1 MNNSILI
8 RWDTFHINHRLLREE
23 RVGRQAR
30 HQIDREADDGPVS
43 GVLDLRDVL
52 KLTVDGLDQSPLA
65 QEDFVR
71 DCHKLALHVALKLC
85 YQLDA
90 VHEKS
95 GEEVPADVSL
105 VSDQLSEDPFDEG
118 FVPERIPV
126 VNIAR
131 CEHEVQE
138 FPLFAADQMQFEAV
152 EPSHR
157 TLPPLG
163 ESLEYLVEADALV
176 PAHAQGGAVHETDA
190 RAGSHAASIHEQDE
204 RNHHLTLQLDEAVV
218 GNERQEQIRHI
229 PAYLIQVEVFKAFI
243 SAQMEQYHDGY
254 HLGVGQPAVPMIP
267 PLRLV
272 PLGGKSV
279 DLDKSV
285 IYSAEVI
292 RHTENFSNF
301 VIVDRHSESLCFC
314 FSKFTKTFAIFLI
327 FNRLNF
333 IELTL

>member
-1 MNNSILI
+1 M
-8 RWDTFHINHRLLREE
+8 WDTFHINHRLLREE

-43 GVLDLRDVL
+43 GVLDLRDIL
-52 KLTVDGLDQSPLA
+52 QLIVDGLDQSPLA

-95 GEEVPADVSL
+95 GEEVPADASL

-138 FPLFAADQMQFEAV
+138 FSFFVANEVQFEAV

-157 TLPPLG
+157 ALAPLG

-204 RNHHLTLQLDEAVV
+204 GDHHLTLQLDEAVV
-218 GNERQEQIRHI
+218 GNEPREQIRHI

-254 HLGVGQPAVPMIP
+254 HLGVGQPAVTVVLPF
-267 PLRLV
+267 RLV
-272 PLGGKSV
+272 PLGSESV
-279 DLDKSV
+279 NLDKSV
-285 IYSAEVI
+285 INVAEVI
-292 RHTENFSNF
+292 RHTENFRNF
-301 VIVDRHSESLCFC
+301 VSGDRHSESVCNSLFALTNLQKLSL
-314 FSKFTKTFAIFLI
+314 FS
-327 FNRLNF
+327 
-333 IELTL
+333 

>member
-1 MNNSILI
+1 MNKTILI
-8 RWDTFHINHRLLREE
+8 RRDTLHVNHRLLREE

-95 GEEVPADVSL
+95 GEEVSADVSL

-176 PAHAQGGAVHETDA
+176 PAHAQGGTVHETDA

-204 RNHHLTLQLDEAVV
+204 GDHHLTLQLDEAVV
-218 GNERQEQIRHI
+218 GNEPRTR
-229 PAYLIQVEVFKAFI
+229 
-243 SAQMEQYHDGY
+243 
-254 HLGVGQPAVPMIP
+254 
-267 PLRLV
+267 
-272 PLGGKSV
+272 
-279 DLDKSV
+279 SV
-285 IYSAEVI
+285 IFL
-292 RHTENFSNF
+292 HTSF
-301 VIVDRHSESLCFC
+301 
-314 FSKFTKTFAIFLI
+314 K
-327 FNRLNF
+327 
-333 IELTL
+333 

>member
-1 MNNSILI
+1 MNNTILI

-23 RVGRQAR
+23 RVGRQTL

-126 VNIAR
+126 VNIAMR
-131 CEHEVQE
+131 
-138 FPLFAADQMQFEAV
+138 
-152 EPSHR
+152 SW
-157 TLPPLG
+157 
-163 ESLEYLVEADALV
+163 
-176 PAHAQGGAVHETDA
+176 
-190 RAGSHAASIHEQDE
+190 
-204 RNHHLTLQLDEAVV
+204 
-218 GNERQEQIRHI
+218 
-229 PAYLIQVEVFKAFI
+229 
-243 SAQMEQYHDGY
+243 
-254 HLGVGQPAVPMIP
+254 
-267 PLRLV
+267 
-272 PLGGKSV
+272 
-279 DLDKSV
+279 
-285 IYSAEVI
+285 
-292 RHTENFSNF
+292 F
-301 VIVDRHSESLCFC
+301 V
-314 FSKFTKTFAIFLI
+314 
-327 FNRLNF
+327 
-333 IELTL
+333 

>member
-90 VHEKS
+90 VHE
-95 GEEVPADVSL
+95 
-105 VSDQLSEDPFDEG
+105 
-118 FVPERIPV
+118 
-126 VNIAR
+126 
-131 CEHEVQE
+131 
-138 FPLFAADQMQFEAV
+138 
-152 EPSHR
+152 
-157 TLPPLG
+157 
-163 ESLEYLVEADALV
+163 
-176 PAHAQGGAVHETDA
+176 TDA

-204 RNHHLTLQLDEAVV
+204 GDHHLTLQLDEAVV
-218 GNERQEQIRHI
+218 GNEPRERIRHI

-279 DLDKSV
+279 DIDKSV

-301 VIVDRHSESLCFC
+301 VIVDRHSESLCFL
-314 FSKFTKTFAIFLI
+314 FFQIYKNFRYFPNIQSIKFH
-327 FNRLNF
+327 
-333 IELTL
+333 

>member
-1 MNNSILI
+1 MS
-8 RWDTFHINHRLLREE
+8 E
-23 RVGRQAR
+23 
-30 HQIDREADDGPVS
+30 
-43 GVLDLRDVL
+43 
-52 KLTVDGLDQSPLA
+52 TVISWP
-65 QEDFVR
+65 
-71 DCHKLALHVALKLC
+71 LHVALKLC

-95 GEEVPADVSL
+95 GEEVPANVSL

-157 TLPPLG
+157 ALAPLG
-163 ESLEYLVEADALV
+163 KSLENPVEMDALV
-176 PAHAQGGAVHETDA
+176 LADAQSRTIDKTDP
-190 RAGSHAASIHEQDE
+190 RAAAQAALLDEQDE
-204 RNHHLTLQLDEAVV
+204 RYSDLSLQFNEAIIGDGVRKQV
-218 GNERQEQIRHI
+218 GHI
-229 PAYLIQVEVFKAFI
+229 LVNFIQVKVFQTFI
-243 SAQMEQYHDGY
+243 AHQMKQYHDGY
-254 HLGVGQPAVPMIP
+254 HLGIGQPAVPMIP

-292 RHTENFSNF
+292 RHIENFSNF
-301 VIVDRHSESLCFC
+301 VIVDRHSESLCFWDLFFVFPNLQKLSL
-314 FSKFTKTFAIFLI
+314 FS
-327 FNRLNF
+327 
-333 IELTL
+333 

>member
-71 DCHKLALHVALKLC
+71 DCHKLAHHVALKLC

-163 ESLEYLVEADALV
+163 ESLEYLVGADALV

-204 RNHHLTLQLDEAVV
+204 GDHHLTLQLDEAVV
-218 GNERQEQIRHI
+218 GNEPRER
-229 PAYLIQVEVFKAFI
+229 
-243 SAQMEQYHDGY
+243 
-254 HLGVGQPAVPMIP
+254 
-267 PLRLV
+267 
-272 PLGGKSV
+272 
-279 DLDKSV
+279 SV
-285 IYSAEVI
+285 IFL
-292 RHTENFSNF
+292 HTSF
-301 VIVDRHSESLCFC
+301 
-314 FSKFTKTFAIFLI
+314 K
-327 FNRLNF
+327 
-333 IELTL
+333 

>member
-163 ESLEYLVEADALV
+163 ESLEYLVEMDALV

-204 RNHHLTLQLDEAVV
+204 GDHLTLQLDEAVV
-218 GNERQEQIRHI
+218 GNEPREQIRHI

-279 DLDKSV
+279 GLDKSV

-301 VIVDRHSESLCFC
+301 VIVDRHSESLCFWGLFFVFPNLQKLSL
-314 FSKFTKTFAIFLI
+314 FS
-327 FNRLNF
+327 
-333 IELTL
+333 

>member
-52 KLTVDGLDQSPLA
+52 KLTVEGLDQSPLA

-126 VNIAR
+126 VNIAMR
-131 CEHEVQE
+131 SWLVYASLLSKVILV
-138 FPLFAADQMQFEAV
+138 FMALSSLFIAFRE
-152 EPSHR
+152 
-157 TLPPLG
+157 L
-163 ESLEYLVEADALV
+163 
-176 PAHAQGGAVHETDA
+176 
-190 RAGSHAASIHEQDE
+190 
-204 RNHHLTLQLDEAVV
+204 
-218 GNERQEQIRHI
+218 IRRSNCSELSSVCI
-229 PAYLIQVEVFKAFI
+229 LFI
-243 SAQMEQYHDGY
+243 
-254 HLGVGQPAVPMIP
+254 
-267 PLRLV
+267 RLHK
-272 PLGGKSV
+272 L
-279 DLDKSV
+279 
-285 IYSAEVI
+285 
-292 RHTENFSNF
+292 
-301 VIVDRHSESLCFC
+301 
-314 FSKFTKTFAIFLI
+314 
-327 FNRLNF
+327 
-333 IELTL
+333 

>member
-52 KLTVDGLDQSPLA
+52 KLIVDGLDQSPLA

-118 FVPERIPV
+118 FVPERIHV

-163 ESLEYLVEADALV
+163 ESLEYLVGADALV

-190 RAGSHAASIHEQDE
+190 VQAPMQHLFTNRMKGTTTLRPARRSSCRKRAPGTDPSYSC
-204 RNHHLTLQLDEAVV
+204 
-218 GNERQEQIRHI
+218 I
-229 PAYLIQVEVFKAFI
+229 PH
-243 SAQMEQYHDGY
+243 SS
-254 HLGVGQPAVPMIP
+254 
-267 PLRLV
+267 R
-272 PLGGKSV
+272 SV
-279 DLDKSV
+279 
-285 IYSAEVI
+285 
-292 RHTENFSNF
+292 
-301 VIVDRHSESLCFC
+301 
-314 FSKFTKTFAIFLI
+314 
-327 FNRLNF
+327 
-333 IELTL
+333 

>member
-8 RWDTFHINHRLLREE
+8 RWDTFHINHRLFREE
-23 RVGRQAR
+23 RVGCQAC

-52 KLTVDGLDQSPLA
+52 KLIVDGLDQSPLA

-126 VNIAR
+126 IHIAR
-131 CEHEVQE
+131 RDHEVQE
-138 FPLFAADQMQFEAV
+138 VSLFVANEVQFEAI

-157 TLPPLG
+157 ALAPLG
-163 ESLEYLVEADALV
+163 KSLENPVEMDALV
-176 PAHAQGGAVHETDA
+176 LADAQSRTIDKADP
-190 RAGSHAASIHEQDE
+190 RAAAQTALLDEQDE
-204 RNHHLTLQLDEAVV
+204 RYSNLSLQFNEAIV
-218 GNERQEQIRHI
+218 GDGVRKQVGHI
-229 PAYLIQVEVFKAFI
+229 LVNFIQVKVFQTFI
-243 SAQMEQYHDGY
+243 ANQMKQYHDGY
-254 HLGVGQPAVPMIP
+254 HLGIGQRAVTVVLPF
-267 PLRLV
+267 RLV
-272 PLGGKSV
+272 PLGSESV
-279 DLDKSV
+279 NLDKSGINV
-285 IYSAEVI
+285 AEVI
-292 RHTENFSNF
+292 RHTENFRNF
-301 VIVDRHSESLCFC
+301 VSGDRHSESVCNSLFV
-314 FSKFTKTFAIFLI
+314 
-327 FNRLNF
+327 
-333 IELTL
+333 LTNLQKLSLFF

>member
-8 RWDTFHINHRLLREE
+8 RRDAFHINHRLLREE
-23 RVGRQAR
+23 RVGCQAC
-30 HQIDREADDGPVS
+30 HQVDRKANDGPVS
-43 GVLDLRDVL
+43 GVLNLSHVFQFV
-52 KLTVDGLDQSPLA
+52 VDGLNERSLP
-65 QEDFVR
+65 EDNAVSNGH
-71 DCHKLALHVALKLC
+71 DLSLHVTLQLC
-85 YQLDA
+85 NQLNTINKKPGKEFLA
-90 VHEKS
+90 N
-95 GEEVPADVSL
+95 VSL
-105 VSDQLSEDPFDEG
+105 VSDKSTEDPLNEG
-118 FVPERIPV
+118 LVPERLPV
-126 VNIAR
+126 IYIAR
-131 CEHEVQE
+131 RDHEVQE
-138 FPLFAADQMQFEAV
+138 FPLFAADQMQFETV

-163 ESLEYLVEADALV
+163 ESLEYIVGADALV

-218 GNERQEQIRHI
+218 GNEPREQIRHI

-279 DLDKSV
+279 GLDKSV

-301 VIVDRHSESLCFC
+301 VIVDRHSESLCFWGLFFVFPNLQKLSL
-314 FSKFTKTFAIFLI
+314 FS
-327 FNRLNF
+327 
-333 IELTL
+333 